1 MNRPAQYRPLVS
13 FIVAIALLV
22 FFSANPQDGHTQED
36 TSIPASMTG
45 IVLDGPTGQPLTETT
60 IRIGDVL
67 TTTDEMGRFSLEFAA
82 GEFVLEVFAHLPDT
96 TIESVRQDGLVAQ
109 PGEQIVRT
117 IHLVTDAYAGE
128 FPVIPDGI
136 GVPLEHRT
144 EGVPSLEP
152 SIDLLELWWS
162 RLPLD
167 ERPSLEDLLHLELPD
182 VLPETIR
189 VGRIY
194 PASCS
199 PVPDVVPVTEVDLDT
214 YAAGVITA
222 EIGLFRNL
230 RIDGEAVSEES
241 QLETFK
247 LFGIA
252 ARSYALWFWAREPD
266 AEYHL
271 NDTACNQRYD
281 DGPYFDIINQA
292 AQETSGMIFINEG
305 TTAEIDKYE
314 YASSCG
320 RCGTRPEHPDPAEQ
334 IIPDETDNVACWGD
348 WCGHNGCGGHEH
360 NDACPLDDANHRCL
374 VRGICQWGSSE
385 RAADGETFQVMA
397 AHYQPNLVVR
407 DFDGLETNRLLG
419 FVREGSIES
428 GPNIVGATITLDTG
442 ESSTTGADGQFVF
455 ENVEPG
461 LRVVDATADGF
472 LPASRTV
479 EVSAAGDTWG
489 SLALGRDEAM
499 DIVEPA
505 ADSGIPDASLDL
517 NQTAE
522 PEITGTDTGQAGDA
536 PSSAE
541 TVQTTTFTRF
551 AVVGP
556 EGLNDGCGCRLVQS
570 QSPAKRSSQQLIL
583 WILIGLCLF
592 VTGRRLES

>member
-1 MNRPAQYRPLVS
+1 MPARMSGV
-13 FIVAIALLV
+13 
-22 FFSANPQDGHTQED
+22 
-36 TSIPASMTG
+36 
-45 IVLDGPTGQPLTETT
+45 VLDGPTGQPLSETT
-60 IRIGDVL
+60 IRIGDEL
-67 TTTDEMGRFSLEFAA
+67 TTTDERGRFSLEFAA
-82 GEFVLEVFAHLPDT
+82 GEFVLEVFAHLPNGT
-96 TIESVRQDGLVAQ
+96 VESVRQSGLVAET
-109 PGEQIVRT
+109 GEQIVRT
-117 IHLVTDAYAGE
+117 IHLVTNAYQGE
-128 FPVIPDGI
+128 FPVIPGGI
-136 GVPLEHRT
+136 GVPLQQRL
-144 EGVPSLEP
+144 EGDLSVEQ

-162 RLPLD
+162 RLPED
-167 ERPSLEDLLHLELPD
+167 DRPSLEDLLHLDLPE

-194 PASCS
+194 PASCN
-199 PVPDVVPVTEVDLDT
+199 PLPDVVPVTEIDLDT

-230 RIDGEAVSEES
+230 RIDGESVSEES

-292 AQETSGMIFINEG
+292 AQETSGMVFINAG

-320 RCGTRPEHPDPAEQ
+320 RCGTRPEHPDPSDQ
-334 IIPDETDNVACWGD
+334 IIDDETDSVACWGD

-385 RAADGETFQVMA
+385 RAADGETYQVMA
-397 AHYQPNLVVR
+397 AHYQPNLSIR
-407 DFDGLETNRLLG
+407 DFDGLETARLLG
-419 FVREGSIES
+419 YVREGSIES
-428 GPNIVGATITLDTG
+428 GPNIVGATVTLDTG
-442 ESSTTGADGQFVF
+442 ESATTGADGLFTF
-455 ENVEPG
+455 EDVEPG
-461 LRVVDATADGF
+461 LRVVDAVADGY

-479 EVSAAGDTWG
+479 DVSAAGETWG
-489 SLALGRDEAM
+489 SIALARDEAM
-499 DIVEPA
+499 DIVEPT
-505 ADSGIPDASLDL
+505 ADPDIPDATLDL
-517 NQTAE
+517 DETAE
-522 PEITGTDTGQAGDA
+522 PDLTGPDGGADPSEAFDA
-536 PSSAE
+536 SSSAE

-556 EGLNDGCGCRLVQS
+556 EGLDNGCGCLLIGNERTGNR
-570 QSPAKRSSQQLIL
+570 PSQQLIL
-583 WILIGLCLF
+583 SIVIGFCLL
-592 VTGRRLES
+592 VQRRRSTR